1 MHRLRKWDHTHGAV
15 SADLLSLWK
24 VSELFFFFKTIYT
37 TAGVYF
43 LLCLDNFF
51 LSFLSMPSNDEGVI
65 LTMMEEGK
73 NKTKKSPVGVLIWC
87 RLADGRL
94 EIYETDHITFSFR
107 DETVKLKLEPDS
119 ELIYSRN

>member
-1 MHRLRKWDHTHGAV
+1 
-15 SADLLSLWK
+15 
-24 VSELFFFFKTIYT
+24 
-37 TAGVYF
+37 
-43 LLCLDNFF
+43 
-51 LSFLSMPSNDEGVI
+51 MPSNDEGVI
-65 LTMMEEGK
+65 LTMMEEDK

-107 DETVKLKLEPDS
+107 DETVKLKLEPGS